1 MSEVVGGPLSN
12 DTDSL
17 FRRVVDASPDLLWI
31 LDPEGVVLRVN
42 GAQEAV
48 LGYPSGELNGRPL
61 LQLVHPDDPL
71 LRSEIERVG
80 RGSRGAF
87 RRPLPTFALRT
98 GCGRLSPRGAGRFS
112 TTRGESSQSSRRHE
126 T

>member
-1 MSEVVGGPLSN
+1 MSDVVGGPLSN
-12 DTDSL
+12 DTELL

-31 LDPEGVVLRVN
+31 LDPQGVVLRVN

-61 LQLVHPDDPL
+61 LQLVHPDDAAL

-80 RGSRGAF
+80 RGVVARF
-87 RRPLPTFALRT
+87 DVRF
-98 GCGRLSPRGAGRFS
+98 RLSRSDGLWTTVA
-112 TTRGESSQSSRRHE
+112 TRGRAVFGD
-126 T
+126 